1 MEENELLVIRR
12 QKLQQLIDKKV
23 DPFGGSFEVSGSI
36 SEIRDAF
43 AEGQQVR
50 AAGRITAHRNMGK
63 SQFLDLSDIS
73 GRIQI
78 FVNLKECSPDDAEI
92 FQLLDLGDFLGVEG
106 ECFLTKTGE
115 PTIRAKS
122 FRLLSKTLRP
132 LPDKWH
138 GVADVEMRYRQRY
151 LDLVANP
158 ESREI
163 FLKRIQ
169 IIRQIRRFLE

>member
-12 QKLQQLIDKKV
+12 QKLQQLIKKKL

-43 AEGQQVR
+43 AEGKQVR
-50 AAGRITAHRNMGK
+50 VAGRITAHRNMGK

-78 FVNLKECSPDDAEI
+78 FVNLKECSPDDAEV

-106 ECFLTKTGE
+106 ECFVTKTGE
-115 PTIRAKS
+115 PTIRVARFYELTKA
-122 FRLLSKTLRP
+122 LRP
-132 LPDKWH
+132 FSAQTPGRH
-138 GVADVEMRYRQRY
+138 
-151 LDLVANP
+151 DLAI
-158 ESREI
+158 S
-163 FLKRIQ
+163 F
-169 IIRQIRRFLE
+169 